1 MELFQGQV
9 VAHPHHGPA
18 RVTGFTE
25 RKIKGEV
32 MRYARLEVKGTGM
45 VVGIPVDRAE
55 EIGVRALLD
64 GEETNRLFAILVDES
79 GPEEKGWSRRIKAE
93 IQLLRSGDMFKIAG
107 MVRDLTR
114 RQEERGLSLAEKD
127 LLRDASQPLVNEVAL
142 CLEVTPEEAQKIV
155 DAAII
160 ERDLPE
166 TVVVEQVAKA
176 V

>member
-25 RKIKGEV
+25 RKVKGEV

-64 GEETNRLFAILVDES
+64 GEEMNKLFAILVEDS
-79 GPEEKGWSRRIKAE
+79 GPEETGWSRRIKAE

-114 RQEERGLSLAEKD
+114 RQAERGLSLAEKD

-142 CLEVTPEEAQKIV
+142 CMDVPAEEAQVAV
-155 DAAII
+155 DAAIL
-160 ERDLPE
+160 ERIVPE
-166 TVVVEQVAKA
+166 CVSVPQVAKA